1 MAMTDLDRYHID
13 GPLPETQDPDT
24 PDAPWG
30 ETRVIGKPLPRV
42 DAYERVS
49 GTAVFPFDVTLP
61 DMLHA
66 AILRS
71 PHAHAIV
78 RRVDVSKAEQM
89 PGVRAVITGATP
101 GCDIPWYGPR
111 ARPLSRL
118 FDPHCRYEGEEIA
131 AVAAETPYQAWDALR
146 AIEVEYDLQPH
157 IVDEAEALK
166 HEAPATHQG
175 AHRVGPPSVYERG
188 DVAKG
193 LAEADVVLE
202 QTYRTACEVHAP
214 METHGSVA
222 RWDGNRLTLWD
233 STQGV
238 FAVQSAAAQ
247 ALNLPLANVRVIGH
261 YVGGAFG
268 SKLGLTKQAVIAA
281 LLARRT
287 ARPVRLFVSREESFT
302 SQGNRPPATMTLRA
316 GVKKDGTL
324 TALDLKVVSTGGA
337 YAGGSGGVDFQ
348 FRDLYRCP
356 NVRTE
361 TNDAYTNAGPQRAF
375 RAPGHPQGAWALE
388 QMLDALAA
396 AIGMDPVDLRT
407 KNVPAVSQARN
418 SQPYTSTGLMDCLLE
433 GAKAFGWQEAQS
445 RVRAESAGPI
455 RRGVGMAA
463 GMWQGGGGGPPSTVI
478 VKLFA
483 DGSANV
489 NMGASD
495 LGTGTKT
502 WMAMIVAEELG
513 VPLDRIQ
520 VEHADTATTQFATPS
535 GGSKTVPTEAPA
547 GRAAA
552 LEVKRQILELAAEQL
567 KVTAAE
573 LALHDGAVVSLAD
586 PSKPLPLA
594 QVTGLQRRGV
604 LVGIGTR
611 GPNPPGQAINPWG
624 VHFAEAEVNTRT
636 GEVRLLRYLAA
647 QDSGRVMNRLTYEN
661 QVIGGITMGVGL
673 ALTEARVLDRAQT
686 GRMLNAN
693 LHDYM
698 IPTAMDV
705 PADQTVIA
713 VDPRDTVCNT
723 TGAKG
728 IGEPATIPA
737 AAAIANAICH
747 AIGIRMTDSPID
759 PAAILGALERRTRT
773 RS

>member
-1 MAMTDLDRYHID
+1 MSDIDRYYAE
-13 GPLPETQDPDT
+13 GPLPETPNPQA

-30 ETRVIGKPLPRV
+30 DDTRVIGKPLPRV

-71 PHAHAIV
+71 PHAHALV
-78 RRVDVSKAEQM
+78 RRVDVSEAEKM

-111 ARPLSRL
+111 NRPLSRL

-131 AVAAETPYQAWDALR
+131 AVAAETPYQAQDAVR
-146 AIEVEYDLQPH
+146 AIKVEYDVQAH
-157 IVDEAEALK
+157 MVDEAEALK
-166 HEAPATHQG
+166 HEPPATHQG
-175 AHRVGPPSVYERG
+175 AHRAGPPSVYERG
-188 DVAKG
+188 DLTKG
-193 LAEADVVLE
+193 FADADVVLE
-202 QTYRTACEVHAP
+202 QTYRTACEIHAP

-222 RWDGNRLTLWD
+222 RWDGNRLTIWD

-247 ALNLPLANVRVIGH
+247 ALQLPLANVRVIGH

-268 SKLGLTKQAVIAA
+268 SKLGLTKQTVIAA

-337 YAGGSGGVDFQ
+337 YATGSGGVDFQ
-348 FRDLYRCP
+348 VRDLYRCP

-361 TNDAYTNAGPQRAF
+361 ASDAYINAGPQRAF

-388 QMLDALAA
+388 QMLDALATE
-396 AIGMDPVDLRT
+396 IGMDPVDLRA
-407 KNVPAVSQARN
+407 KNVPDASQARN
-418 SQPYTSTGLMDCLLE
+418 NQPYTTTGLTACLLE
-433 GAKAFGWQEAQS
+433 GAKAFGWHEARA
-445 RVRAESAGPI
+445 RVRAGSSGPI

-463 GMWQGGGGGPPSTVI
+463 GMWQGGGGSPPSTVI

-567 KVTAAE
+567 KVTAAD
-573 LALHDGAVVSLAD
+573 LALEHGEVVVLAE
-586 PSKPLPLA
+586 PSKKVALA

-604 LVGIGTR
+604 LVGVGTR

-624 VHFAEAEVNTRT
+624 VHFAEVEINTRT
-636 GEVRLLRYLAA
+636 GEVRLVRYVAA

-673 ALTEARVLDRAQT
+673 ALTEGRVLDRART
-686 GRMLNAN
+686 GRMVNAN
-693 LHDYM
+693 FHDYM

-705 PADQTVIA
+705 PADQTVVA
-713 VDPRDTVCNT
+713 VDPHDTICNT

-747 AIGIRMTDSPID
+747 AIGTRITDSPID
-759 PAAILGALERRTRT
+759 PAAVLRALERPTT
-773 RS
+773 KRS

>member
-1 MAMTDLDRYHID
+1 MTDVDLYYVE
-13 GPLPETQDPDT
+13 GPVPETAAPDT
-24 PDAPWG
+24 QAEPWK
-30 ETRVIGKPLPRV
+30 ETRVVGQPLPRV

-49 GTAVFPFDVTLP
+49 GTAVFPYDVTLP

-71 PHAHAIV
+71 PQAHAIV
-78 RRVDVSKAEQM
+78 RRVDVSAAEKM
-89 PGVRAVITGATP
+89 PGVRAVITADTP
-101 GCDIPWYGPR
+101 GCDIPWYG
-111 ARPLSRL
+111 ARGGSLSQL

-131 AVAAETPYQAWDALR
+131 AVAAETPYQARDAIR
-146 AIEVEYDLQPH
+146 AIRVEYDVQPH
-157 IVDEAEALK
+157 LVDEAEAVK
-166 HEAPATHQG
+166 QEPPAVHTG
-175 AHRVGPPSVYERG
+175 AHRAGPPAVYQRG

-193 LAEADVVLE
+193 FAEADVVLE
-202 QTYRTACEVHAP
+202 QTYRTACQIHAP
-214 METHGSVA
+214 LETHGSVA
-222 RWDGNRLTLWD
+222 RWDGNRLTIWD

-247 ALNLPLANVRVIGH
+247 ALKLPLANVRVIGH

-268 SKLGLTKQAVIAA
+268 SKLGLTKQTVIAA
-281 LLARRT
+281 LLARKT

-302 SQGNRPPATMTLRA
+302 SQGNRPPATMTLKA

-337 YAGGSGGVDFQ
+337 YAAGSGGIDFQ
-348 FRDLYRCP
+348 IRDLYLCP

-361 TNDAYTNAGPQRAF
+361 TRDAYINAGPQRAF
-375 RAPGHPQGAWALE
+375 RAPGHPQGSWALE
-388 QMLDALAA
+388 QMIDALAA
-396 AIGMDPVDLRT
+396 EIGMDPVELRIR
-407 KNVPAVSQARN
+407 NVPTVSQVRN
-418 SQPYTSTGLMDCLLE
+418 DQPYTSTGLKDALVQ
-433 GAKAFGWQEAQS
+433 GARAFGW
-445 RVRAESAGPI
+445 SAARNAADDRTTSDAV
-455 RRGVGMAA
+455 RRGVGVAA
-463 GMWQGGGGGPPSTVI
+463 GMWQGGGGSPPSTVI

-495 LGTGTKT
+495 LGCGTKT
-502 WMAMIVAEELG
+502 WMAMIVSEELG

-552 LEVKRQILELAAEQL
+552 LEVKRQLLDLAAEQL
-567 KVTAAE
+567 KAPAGD
-573 LALHDGAVVSLAD
+573 LLLRDGTIVGAAD
-586 PSKPLPLA
+586 PEKTLTLA
-594 QVTGLQRRGV
+594 QVSGLQRRGL

-611 GPNPPGQAINPWG
+611 GPNPTGRVVNPWA
-624 VHFAEAEVNTRT
+624 VHFAEVEVSTRT
-636 GEVRLLRYLAA
+636 GEVRLVRYLAA

-661 QVIGGITMGVGL
+661 QVIGGITMGAGL
-673 ALTEARVLDRAQT
+673 ALTEGRILDRAGT
-686 GRMLNAN
+686 GKMVNAN
-693 LHDYM
+693 FHDYM
-698 IPTAMDV
+698 IPTALDV
-705 PADQTVIA
+705 PADQTVLAI
-713 VDPRDTVCNT
+713 DPHDTDCNT

-747 AIGIRMTDSPID
+747 AIGMRMTESPID
-759 PAAILGALERRTRT
+759 PAAVLTALSRETT
-773 RS
+773 KRS

>member
-1 MAMTDLDRYHID
+1 MTDNDRYYVE
-13 GPLPETQDPDT
+13 GPLPETPNPESPAD
-24 PDAPWG
+24 PWG

-78 RRVDVSKAEQM
+78 TRVDTSAAEKM

-101 GCDIPWYGPR
+101 GCDIPWYGGR
-111 ARPLSRL
+111 GGSLSKL

-131 AVAAETPYQAWDALR
+131 AVAAETPYQAWDAVR
-146 AIEVEYDLQPH
+146 AITVEYDVQPFS
-157 IVDEAEALK
+157 VVEAETLK
-166 HEAPATHQG
+166 QEAPAVHQG
-175 AHRVGPPSVYERG
+175 AHRAGKPGVYQRG

-193 LAEADVVLE
+193 FAEADVVLE
-202 QTYRTACEVHAP
+202 QTYSTACEIHAP
-214 METHGSVA
+214 METHGSVV
-222 RWDGNRLTLWD
+222 RWDGNKVTIWD

-238 FAVQSAAAQ
+238 FAIQSAAAQ
-247 ALNLPLANVRVIGH
+247 TLRLPLANVRVIGH
-261 YVGGAFG
+261 YMGGGFG
-268 SKLGLTKQAVIAA
+268 SKLGLTKQTVIAA

-287 ARPVRLFVSREESFT
+287 ARPVRMFVTREESFT
-302 SQGNRPPATMTLRA
+302 SQGNRPPASMTLKA

-324 TALDLKVVSTGGA
+324 TALDMKIVSTGGA
-337 YAGGSGGVDFQ
+337 YATGSGGVDFQ
-348 FRDLYRCP
+348 IRDLYLCP

-361 TNDAYTNAGPQRAF
+361 TNDAYINAGPQRAF
-375 RAPGHPQGAWALE
+375 RAPGHPQGNWALE
-388 QMLDALAA
+388 QMMDALAA
-396 AIGMDPVDLRT
+396 EIAMDPVDLRA
-407 KNVPAVSQARN
+407 KNVPAISQARN
-418 SQPYTSTGLMDCLLE
+418 NNPYTSTGLKDCLVE
-433 GAKAFGWQEAQS
+433 GAKAFGWKDA
-445 RVRAESAGPI
+445 RARAKSTGPI
-455 RRGVGMAA
+455 RRGVGVAA
-463 GMWQGGGGGPPSTVI
+463 GMWQGGGGSPPSTVI

-483 DGSANV
+483 DGSANL

-495 LGTGTKT
+495 NGCGTKT

-513 VPLDRIQ
+513 LPLDRIQ

-535 GGSKTVPTEAPA
+535 GGSKTVPTESPA

-552 LEVKRQILELAAEQL
+552 LEVKRQVVELAAEQL
-567 KVTAAE
+567 KVAADE
-573 LALHDGAVVSLAD
+573 LTLQDGAIVSTKDPAKKLA
-586 PSKPLPLA
+586 LA

-604 LVGIGTR
+604 IVGVGTR
-611 GPNPPGQAINPWG
+611 GPNPEGKAINPWA
-624 VHFAEAEVNTRT
+624 VHFAEVEVNIRT

-647 QDSGRVMNRLTYEN
+647 HDSGRVMNRLTYES

-673 ALTEARVLDRAQT
+673 ALTEARILDRART
-686 GRMLNAN
+686 GKMVNAN
-693 LHDYM
+693 FHDYM
-698 IPTAMDV
+698 IPTMMDV
-705 PADQTVIA
+705 PADQA
-713 VDPRDTVCNT
+713 VVAIDPHDTTCNT

-737 AAAIANAICH
+737 ASAIANAIH
-747 AIGIRMTDSPID
+747 NAIGVRITESPID
-759 PAAILGALERRTRT
+759 PAAILRAVNRPATK

>member
-1 MAMTDLDRYHID
+1 MTDIDRYHVD
-13 GPLPETQDPDT
+13 GPLPETPNPRDPDG
-24 PDAPWG
+24 PWG
-30 ETRVIGKPLPRV
+30 ETRVVGKPLPRV

-49 GTAVFPFDVTLP
+49 GTAVFPFDVMLP

-71 PHAHAIV
+71 PHAHALV
-78 RRVDVSKAEQM
+78 RRVDVSEAEKM
-89 PGVRAVITGATP
+89 PGVRAIITGATP
-101 GCDIPWYGPR
+101 GCDIPWYGSR
-111 ARPLSRL
+111 SGPLSML
-118 FDPHCRYEGEEIA
+118 FDPHCRFEGEEVA
-131 AVAAETPYQAWDALR
+131 AVAAETPYQAWDAIR
-146 AIEVEYDLQPH
+146 AVKVEYDLQPH
-157 IVDEAEALK
+157 VVVEAEALK
-166 HEAPATHQG
+166 VEAPPVHQG
-175 AHRVGPPSVYERG
+175 AHRAGAGAVYERG
-188 DVAKG
+188 DLAAG
-193 LAEADVVLE
+193 LADADVVLE
-202 QTYRTACEVHAP
+202 QTYRTACEIHAP
-214 METHGSVA
+214 METHGSVV
-222 RWDGNRLTLWD
+222 RWDGSRLTIWD

-238 FAVQSAAAQ
+238 FAVQAAAAQ

-268 SKLGLTKQAVIAA
+268 SKLGLTKQTVIAA

-287 ARPVRLFVSREESFT
+287 ARPVRLFVSREESFI

-316 GVKKDGTL
+316 GVKRDGTL

-337 YAGGSGGVDFQ
+337 YAAGSGGVDFQ
-348 FRDLYRCP
+348 IRDLYRCP

-361 TNDAYTNAGPQRAF
+361 ASDAYINAGPQRAF

-388 QMLDALAA
+388 QMIDALAA
-396 AIGMDPVDLRT
+396 KIGMDPVELRA
-407 KNVPAVSQARN
+407 KNVPSVSQVRN
-418 SQPYTSTGLMDCLLE
+418 SQPYTSTGLMDCLVE
-433 GAKAFGWQEAQS
+433 GARAFGWKQAWTDA
-445 RVRAESAGPI
+445 RGRGGSAGST
-455 RRGVGMAA
+455 RRGVGVAA
-463 GMWQGGGGGPPSTVI
+463 GMWQGGGGSPPSTVI

-520 VEHADTATTQFATPS
+520 IEHADTATTQFATPS

-567 KVTAAE
+567 QVTAAD
-573 LALHDGAVVSLAD
+573 LALQDGAVLSVKEPA
-586 PSKPLPLA
+586 KKIALP

-604 LVGIGTR
+604 IVGIGTR

-624 VHFAEAEVNTRT
+624 VHFAEVEVNSRT
-636 GEVRLLRYLAA
+636 GEVKLLRYLAA

-673 ALTEARVLDRAQT
+673 ALTERRVLDRART
-686 GRMLNAN
+686 GKMVNAN
-693 LHDYM
+693 FHDYM

-713 VDPRDTVCNT
+713 IDPHDAICNT

-728 IGEPATIPA
+728 LGEPATIPA

-747 AIGIRMTDSPID
+747 AIGVRITESPID
-759 PAAILGALERRTRT
+759 PAAVLRALSAARERTE
-773 RS
+773 

>member
-1 MAMTDLDRYHID
+1 MTDIDRYFVD
-13 GPLPETQDPDT
+13 GPLPETPGPEAPAD
-24 PDAPWG
+24 PWG

-49 GTAVFPFDVTLP
+49 GTAAFPFDITLP
-61 DMLHA
+61 DMLHV

-78 RRVDVSKAEQM
+78 KRVDTSAAETM

-101 GCDIPWYGPR
+101 GCDIPWYGGR
-111 ARPLSRL
+111 GGSLSKL

-131 AVAAETPYQAWDALR
+131 AVAAETPYHAWDAIR
-146 AIEVEYDLQPH
+146 AIKVEYEVQPFS
-157 IVDEAEALK
+157 VVEAEALK
-166 HEAPATHQG
+166 QEAPAVHQG
-175 AHRVGPPSVYERG
+175 AHRAGKPGVYQRG

-193 LAEADVVLE
+193 FAEADVVLE
-202 QTYRTACEVHAP
+202 QRYSTACEIHAP
-214 METHGSVA
+214 MEPHGSVV
-222 RWDGNRLTLWD
+222 RWDGNKLTIWD

-238 FAVQSAAAQ
+238 FAIQSAAAQ
-247 ALNLPLANVRVIGH
+247 TLRLPLANVRVIGQ
-261 YVGGAFG
+261 YMGGGFG
-268 SKLGLTKQAVIAA
+268 SKLGLTKQTVIAA

-287 ARPVRLFVSREESFT
+287 ARPVRMFVTREETFT
-302 SQGNRPPATMTLRA
+302 SQGNRPPAAMTLKA

-337 YAGGSGGVDFQ
+337 YATGSGGVDFQ
-348 FRDLYRCP
+348 IRDLYLCP

-361 TNDAYTNAGPQRAF
+361 TNDAYINAGPQRAF
-375 RAPGHPQGAWALE
+375 RAPGHPQGNWALE
-388 QMLDALAA
+388 QMMDALAA
-396 AIGMDPVDLRT
+396 EIGMDPIDLRA
-407 KNVPAVSQARN
+407 KNVPAISQARN
-418 SQPYTSTGLMDCLLE
+418 NQPYTSTGLKECLTV
-433 GAKAFGWQEAQS
+433 GAQAFGWKEA
-445 RVRAESAGPI
+445 RARARSTGPI
-455 RRGVGMAA
+455 RRGVGVAA
-463 GMWQGGGGGPPSTVI
+463 GMWQGGGGSPPSTVI

-495 LGTGTKT
+495 NGCGTKT

-513 VPLDRIQ
+513 LALDRIQ

-552 LEVKRQILELAAEQL
+552 LEVKRQLLELAAEQL
-567 KVTAAE
+567 KVPVEE
-573 LALHDGAVVSLAD
+573 LALQDGAVLSTKD
-586 PSKPLPLA
+586 PAKKLTLA

-604 LVGIGTR
+604 IVGVGTR
-611 GPNPPGQAINPWG
+611 GPNPEGKAINPWA
-624 VHFAEAEVNTRT
+624 VHFAEVEVNTRT

-647 QDSGRVMNRLTYEN
+647 QDSGRVMNKLTYDN

-673 ALTEARVLDRAQT
+673 ALTEQRVLDRART
-686 GRMLNAN
+686 GKMVNAN
-693 LHDYM
+693 FHDYM
-698 IPTAMDV
+698 IPTIMDV
-705 PADQTVIA
+705 PADQA
-713 VDPRDTVCNT
+713 VLAIDPHDTTCNT

-737 AAAIANAICH
+737 ASAIANAIYH
-747 AIGIRMTDSPID
+747 AIGVRITASPID
-759 PAAILGALERRTRT
+759 PAAIVRAVNRPTT
-773 RS
+773 KRS

>member
-1 MAMTDLDRYHID
+1 MTDNDRYYVE
-13 GPLPETQDPDT
+13 GPLPETPNPEAPAD
-24 PDAPWG
+24 PWG

-78 RRVDVSKAEQM
+78 TRVDTSAAEKM

-101 GCDIPWYGPR
+101 ECDLPWYGGR
-111 ARPLSRL
+111 GGSLSKL

-131 AVAAETPYQAWDALR
+131 AVAAETPYQAWDAVR
-146 AIEVEYDLQPH
+146 AITVEYDVQPFS
-157 IVDEAEALK
+157 VVEAEALK
-166 HEAPATHQG
+166 QEAPAVHQG
-175 AHRVGPPSVYERG
+175 AHRAGKPGVYQRG

-193 LAEADVVLE
+193 FAEADVVLE
-202 QTYRTACEVHAP
+202 QTYSTACEIHAP
-214 METHGSVA
+214 METHGSVV
-222 RWDGNRLTLWD
+222 RWDGNKVTIWE

-238 FAVQSAAAQ
+238 FAIQSAAAQ
-247 ALNLPLANVRVIGH
+247 TLRLPLANVRVIGH
-261 YVGGAFG
+261 YMGGGFG
-268 SKLGLTKQAVIAA
+268 SKLGLTKQTVIAA

-287 ARPVRLFVSREESFT
+287 ARPVRMFVTREETFT
-302 SQGNRPPATMTLRA
+302 SQGNRPPASMTLKA

-324 TALDLKVVSTGGA
+324 TALDMKIVSTGGA
-337 YAGGSGGVDFQ
+337 YATGSGGVDFQ
-348 FRDLYRCP
+348 IRDLYLCP

-361 TNDAYTNAGPQRAF
+361 TNDAYINAGPQRAF
-375 RAPGHPQGAWALE
+375 RAPGHPQGNWALE

-396 AIGMDPVDLRT
+396 EIAMDPVDLRA
-407 KNVPAVSQARN
+407 KNVPAISQARN
-418 SQPYTSTGLMDCLLE
+418 NNPYTSTGLKDCLVE
-433 GAKAFGWQEAQS
+433 GAKAFGWKDA
-445 RVRAESAGPI
+445 RARAKSTGPI
-455 RRGVGMAA
+455 RRGVGVAA
-463 GMWQGGGGGPPSTVI
+463 GMWQGGGGSPPSTVI

-483 DGSANV
+483 DGSANL

-495 LGTGTKT
+495 NGCGTKT

-513 VPLDRIQ
+513 LPLDRIQ

-535 GGSKTVPTEAPA
+535 GGSKTVPTESPA

-552 LEVKRQILELAAEQL
+552 LDVKRQLLDLAAEQL
-567 KVTAAE
+567 KVASDE
-573 LALHDGAVVSLAD
+573 LTLQDGAIVSTKDPAKKLA
-586 PSKPLPLA
+586 LA

-604 LVGIGTR
+604 IVGVGTR
-611 GPNPPGQAINPWG
+611 GPNPAGMAINPWA
-624 VHFAEAEVNTRT
+624 VHFAEVEVNTRT

-647 QDSGRVMNRLTYEN
+647 HDSGRVMNRLTYES

-673 ALTEARVLDRAQT
+673 ALTEARILDRART
-686 GRMLNAN
+686 GKMVNAN
-693 LHDYM
+693 FHDYM
-698 IPTAMDV
+698 IPTMMDV
-705 PADQTVIA
+705 PADQA
-713 VDPRDTVCNT
+713 VVAIDPHDTTCNT

-737 AAAIANAICH
+737 ASAIANAIH
-747 AIGIRMTDSPID
+747 NAIGVRITESPID
-759 PAAILGALERRTRT
+759 PAAILRALNRPATK

>member
-1 MAMTDLDRYHID
+1 MTDNDRYYVE
-13 GPLPETQDPDT
+13 GPLPETPNPEAPAD
-24 PDAPWG
+24 PWG

-78 RRVDVSKAEQM
+78 TRVDTSAAEKM

-101 GCDIPWYGPR
+101 GCDIPWYGGR
-111 ARPLSRL
+111 GGSLSKL

-131 AVAAETPYQAWDALR
+131 AVAAETPYQAWDAVR
-146 AIEVEYDLQPH
+146 AITVEYDVQPFS
-157 IVDEAEALK
+157 VVEAEALK
-166 HEAPATHQG
+166 QEAPAVHQG
-175 AHRVGPPSVYERG
+175 AHRAGKPGVYQRG

-193 LAEADVVLE
+193 FAEADVVLE
-202 QTYRTACEVHAP
+202 QTYATACEIHAP
-214 METHGSVA
+214 METHGSVV
-222 RWDGNRLTLWD
+222 RWDGNKVTIWE

-238 FAVQSAAAQ
+238 FAIQSAAAQ
-247 ALNLPLANVRVIGH
+247 TLRLPLANVRVIGH
-261 YVGGAFG
+261 YMGGGFG
-268 SKLGLTKQAVIAA
+268 SKLGLTKQTVIAA

-287 ARPVRLFVSREESFT
+287 ARPVRMFVTREESFT
-302 SQGNRPPATMTLRA
+302 SQGNRPPASMTLKA

-324 TALDLKVVSTGGA
+324 TALDMKIVSTGGA
-337 YAGGSGGVDFQ
+337 YATGSGGVDFQ
-348 FRDLYRCP
+348 IRDLYLCP

-361 TNDAYTNAGPQRAF
+361 TNDAYINAGPQRAF
-375 RAPGHPQGAWALE
+375 RAPGHPQGNWALE

-396 AIGMDPVDLRT
+396 EIAMDPVDLRA
-407 KNVPAVSQARN
+407 KNVPAISQARN
-418 SQPYTSTGLMDCLLE
+418 NNPYTSTGLKDCLVE
-433 GAKAFGWQEAQS
+433 GAKAFGWKDA
-445 RVRAESAGPI
+445 RARAKSTGPI
-455 RRGVGMAA
+455 RRGVGVAA
-463 GMWQGGGGGPPSTVI
+463 GMWQGGGGSPPSTVI

-483 DGSANV
+483 DGSANL

-495 LGTGTKT
+495 NGCGTKT

-513 VPLDRIQ
+513 LPLDRIQ

-535 GGSKTVPTEAPA
+535 GGSKTVPTESPA

-552 LEVKRQILELAAEQL
+552 LEVKRQVVELAAEQL
-567 KVTAAE
+567 KVAADE
-573 LALHDGAVVSLAD
+573 LTLQDGAIVSTKDPAKKLA
-586 PSKPLPLA
+586 LA

-604 LVGIGTR
+604 IVGVGTR
-611 GPNPPGQAINPWG
+611 GPNPEGKAINPWA
-624 VHFAEAEVNTRT
+624 VHFAEVEVNIRT

-647 QDSGRVMNRLTYEN
+647 HDSGRVMNRLTYEN

-673 ALTEARVLDRAQT
+673 ALTEARILDRART
-686 GRMLNAN
+686 GKMVNAN
-693 LHDYM
+693 FHDYM
-698 IPTAMDV
+698 IPTMMDV
-705 PADQTVIA
+705 PADQA
-713 VDPRDTVCNT
+713 VVAIDPHDTTCNT

-737 AAAIANAICH
+737 ASAIANAIH
-747 AIGIRMTDSPID
+747 NAIGVRITESPID
-759 PAAILGALERRTRT
+759 PAAILRALNRPATK

>member
-1 MAMTDLDRYHID
+1 MADIDRYYVD
-13 GPLPETQDPDT
+13 GPLPETPNPQAPDG
-24 PDAPWG
+24 PWG
-30 ETRVIGKPLPRV
+30 DDTRVIGKPLPRV

-49 GTAVFPFDVTLP
+49 GTALFPFDVTLP

-78 RRVDVSKAEQM
+78 RRVDVSEAEKM

-111 ARPLSRL
+111 SRPLSML
-118 FDPHCRYEGEEIA
+118 FDPHCRYAGEEIA
-131 AVAAETPYQAWDALR
+131 AVAAETPYQAQDAIR
-146 AIEVEYDLQPH
+146 AIRVEYDVRPH
-157 IVDEAEALK
+157 LVDETEALK
-166 HEAPATHQG
+166 REATDGHQG
-175 AHRVGPPSVYERG
+175 AHRVGPSSVYERG
-188 DVAKG
+188 DIAKG
-193 LAEADVVLE
+193 FAEADVVLE
-202 QTYRTACEVHAP
+202 QTYRTACEIHAP

-222 RWDGNRLTLWD
+222 RWDGSRLTIWD

-247 ALNLPLANVRVIGH
+247 ALQLPLANVRVIGH

-268 SKLGLTKQAVIAA
+268 SKLGLTKQTVIAA

-302 SQGNRPPATMTLRA
+302 SQGNRPPASMTLKA
-316 GVKKDGTL
+316 GVRKDGTL

-337 YAGGSGGVDFQ
+337 YASGSGGVDFQ
-348 FRDLYRCP
+348 IRDLYRCP

-361 TNDAYTNAGPQRAF
+361 ASDAYINAGPQRPF

-388 QMLDALAA
+388 QMLDALAT
-396 AIGMDPVDLRT
+396 AIGMDPVDLRA
-407 KNVPAVSQARN
+407 KNVPTASQARN
-418 SQPYTSTGLMDCLLE
+418 NQPYTSTGLMDCLLE
-433 GAKAFGWQEAQS
+433 GAKAFGWQEAQA
-445 RVRAESAGPI
+445 RARAGSAGPI

-463 GMWQGGGGGPPSTVI
+463 GMWQGGGGSPPSTVI

-513 VPLDRIQ
+513 VPMDRIQ

-552 LEVKRQILELAAEQL
+552 LEVKRQLLELAAEQL
-567 KVTAAE
+567 KVTAAD
-573 LALHDGAVVSLAD
+573 LALEDGQVVVLQD
-586 PSKPLPLA
+586 PSKRVALA
-594 QVTGLQRRGV
+594 EVTGLQRRGV
-604 LVGIGTR
+604 LVGVGTR
-611 GPNPPGQAINPWG
+611 GPNPPGHAINPWG
-624 VHFAEAEVNTRT
+624 VHFAEVEVNTRT
-636 GEVRLLRYLAA
+636 GEVRLVRYLAA

-673 ALTEARVLDRAQT
+673 ALTEGRVLDRART
-686 GRMLNAN
+686 GRMVNAN

-705 PADQTVIA
+705 PADQAVVA
-713 VDPRDTVCNT
+713 VDPRDTTCNT

-747 AIGIRMTDSPID
+747 AIGTRITESPID
-759 PAAILGALERRTRT
+759 PAAVLRALNRPATRR
-773 RS
+773 S

>member
-1 MAMTDLDRYHID
+1 MTDNDRYYVE
-13 GPLPETQDPDT
+13 GPLPETPNPEAPAD
-24 PDAPWG
+24 PWG

-71 PHAHAIV
+71 PHAHALV
-78 RRVDVSKAEQM
+78 TRVDTSAAEKM

-101 GCDIPWYGPR
+101 GCDIPWYGGR
-111 ARPLSRL
+111 GGSLSKL

-131 AVAAETPYQAWDALR
+131 AVAAETPYQAWDAVR
-146 AIEVEYDLQPH
+146 AITVEYDVQPFS
-157 IVDEAEALK
+157 VVEAETLK
-166 HEAPATHQG
+166 QEAPAVHQG
-175 AHRVGPPSVYERG
+175 AHRAGKPGVYQRG

-193 LAEADVVLE
+193 FAEADVVLD
-202 QTYRTACEVHAP
+202 QTYATACEIHAP
-214 METHGSVA
+214 MEPHGSVV
-222 RWDGNRLTLWD
+222 RWDGNKVTIWD

-238 FAVQSAAAQ
+238 FAIQSAAAQ
-247 ALNLPLANVRVIGH
+247 TLRLPLANVRVIGH
-261 YVGGAFG
+261 YMGGGFG
-268 SKLGLTKQAVIAA
+268 SKLGLTKQTVIAA

-287 ARPVRLFVSREESFT
+287 ARPVRMFVTREETFT
-302 SQGNRPPATMTLRA
+302 SQGNRPPASMTLKA

-324 TALDLKVVSTGGA
+324 TALDIKIVSTGGA
-337 YAGGSGGVDFQ
+337 YATGSGGVDYQ
-348 FRDLYRCP
+348 IRDLYLCP

-361 TNDAYTNAGPQRAF
+361 TNDAYINAGPQRAF
-375 RAPGHPQGAWALE
+375 RAPGHPQGNWALE
-388 QMLDALAA
+388 QMMDALAA
-396 AIGMDPVDLRT
+396 EIGMDPVDLRA
-407 KNVPAVSQARN
+407 KNVPATSQARN
-418 SQPYTSTGLMDCLLE
+418 NNPYTSTGLKDCLVE
-433 GAKAFGWQEAQS
+433 GAKAFGWKDA
-445 RVRAESAGPI
+445 RARAKPAGPI
-455 RRGVGMAA
+455 RRGVGVAA
-463 GMWQGGGGGPPSTVI
+463 GMWQGGGGSPPSTVI

-483 DGSANV
+483 DGSANL

-513 VPLDRIQ
+513 LPLDRIQ

-535 GGSKTVPTEAPA
+535 GGSKTVPTESPA

-552 LEVKRQILELAAEQL
+552 LEVKRQILDLAAEQL
-567 KVTAAE
+567 KVTSDE
-573 LALHDGAVVSLAD
+573 LTLQDGAIVSTKDPAKTLA
-586 PSKPLPLA
+586 LA

-604 LVGIGTR
+604 IVGVGTR
-611 GPNPPGQAINPWG
+611 GPNPEGKAINPWA
-624 VHFAEAEVNTRT
+624 VHFAEVEVNIRT

-647 QDSGRVMNRLTYEN
+647 HDSGRVMNRLTYES

-673 ALTEARVLDRAQT
+673 ALTEARILDRART
-686 GRMLNAN
+686 GKMVNAN
-693 LHDYM
+693 FHDYM
-698 IPTAMDV
+698 IPTMMDV
-705 PADQTVIA
+705 PADQA
-713 VDPRDTVCNT
+713 VVAIDPHDTTCNT

-737 AAAIANAICH
+737 ASAIANAIH
-747 AIGIRMTDSPID
+747 NAIGVRITESPID
-759 PAAILGALERRTRT
+759 PAAILRALNRPATK